1 MGCFRS
7 VLENTEQN
15 TFCFGFL
22 MRKIG
27 ENRWQKHFGNIWSS
41 SMYHRVSVEHFE
53 IWHVRATVSFVSYWS
68 LFMCIHDNGN
78 IIPIFSGELGRF
90 CCKCVSVWACVLVG
104 FGDWKRLWFY
114 RLYFVS
120 LYFCGYFRCHF
131 HNRSCGRHN
140 FYRQFLVRCLVGNLS
155 VWKQEKGQQKPTEF
169 RVNIIEK
176 SHTLSIM

>member
-1 MGCFRS
+1 MVCFRS
-7 VLENTEQN
+7 VLENTKQN

-104 FGDWKRLWFY
+104 FGDCKRLWFY

-120 LYFCGYFRCHF
+120 LYF
-131 HNRSCGRHN
+131 
-140 FYRQFLVRCLVGNLS
+140 FLVILDAIFIIDPMANTIFIDNFWSMFG
-155 VWKQEKGQQKPTEF
+155 WKFECVKTRKRSTKTN
-169 RVNIIEK
+169 RVP
-176 SHTLSIM
+176 S